1 MLELK
6 YGKRRVVKYRGAK
19 TVIGG
24 LTPKDKIDI
33 LMYVSK
39 ELSTQSDL
47 QTLFT
52 RVISLCSEIFEADN
66 VTLRIWEGDA
76 LNPVAFLRQTI
87 PERRPLASGEGFSG
101 SVYAEQK
108 SSLIYD
114 LSQDSKYLDP
124 GESTLCVI
132 CAPITVREDR
142 LGTIAVEKGTSHFYK
157 KDDLEILEAMAAQI
171 AIAIL
176 SARLITGMVD
186 AQKVQQRLNSQ
197 LQFDLKIGRTVQ
209 SQIMAHGSA
218 EVRAGNDAVG
228 ARTIHATIP
237 SFKAIDLKAAYE
249 PMVEVSGD
257 YFDFYRSHESITIIM
272 ADVSGHGVP
281 AALITMALHYHFR
294 VLSAQGLSLLELL
307 QRLSEQMKST
317 LPSGIYFTAQLLR
330 VHSDYSFTFVNAGHP
345 KMLHFAAYSNE
356 LLAQYDTPG
365 YPLGIQNFD
374 IRDYTELTGKLRPGE
389 TIVMLTDGFAE
400 QQNSRREQPGS
411 EKVIEWMA
419 AALAEPAGAIDAFM
433 QSFKLYRG
441 EQANGDD
448 LTVLSLHYNLRHL
461 EAETCVHQSRQK
473 IRALDYPAARSLA
486 LSALAVRP
494 QHQDALIII
503 GKLALLERDYKTG
516 AEYLSR
522 ACSLDDHVDPQI
534 LLLAGHSAYKAGDI
548 SSAKRYLKMLL
559 ADEPQ
564 HLRAALLLIRCYV
577 RAGEPHKAMRTLNA
591 AIKYAPQNEKLHQ
604 VAVFLEK
611 KIPAAAAA
619 VA

>member
-66 VTLRIWEGDA
+66 VTLRIWENNA
-76 LNPVAFLRQTI
+76 LNPVSFLRQTI

-124 GESTLCVI
+124 GENTLCVI
-132 CAPITVREDR
+132 CAPITVREDK

-186 AQKVQQRLNSQ
+186 AQKVQQRLNNQ

-209 SQIMAHGSA
+209 SQI
-218 EVRAGNDAVG
+218 
-228 ARTIHATIP
+228 IHSSIP

-257 YFDFYRSHESITIIM
+257 YFDYYRSHESLTIIM

-307 QRLSEQMKST
+307 QQLSEQMKST

-365 YPLGIQNFD
+365 YPLGIANFD
-374 IRDYTELTGKLRPGE
+374 IRDYHELTGKLRPGE

-400 QQNSRREQPGS
+400 QQNSKHEQPGS

-419 AALAEPAGAIDAFM
+419 AALAEPSGAIDSFM

-441 EQANGDD
+441 EEANGDD

-461 EAETCVHQSRQK
+461 EAETFVHQSRQK
-473 IRALDYPAARSLA
+473 IRALDYPAARTLA
-486 LSALAVRP
+486 LNALAVRP

-534 LLLAGHSAYKAGDI
+534 LLLAGHAAYKAGDI

-564 HLRAALLLIRCYV
+564 HVKAALLLIRCYV

-591 AIKYAPQNEKLHQ
+591 AMKYAPQNEKLHQ
-604 VAVFLEK
+604 VAAFLEK
-611 KIPAAAAA
+611 KNPMAAAA

>member
-1 MLELK
+1 MSGMLELK

-39 ELSTQSDL
+39 ELSTLNDQ
-47 QTLFT
+47 QTLSS

-66 VTLRIWEGDA
+66 VTLRIWENDM
-76 LNPVAFLRQTI
+76 LVPVAFLKQTI

-124 GESTLCVI
+124 GENTLCVI
-132 CAPITVREDR
+132 CAPISVRDEK
-142 LGTIAVEKGTSHFYK
+142 LGTLAVEKGTSHFYK

-171 AIAIL
+171 ALAIL
-176 SARLITGMVD
+176 SSRLITGILD
-186 AQKVQQRLNSQ
+186 AQRAQERLNTQ

-209 SQIMAHGSA
+209 SQI
-218 EVRAGNDAVG
+218 
-228 ARTIHATIP
+228 IHATIP
-237 SFKAIDLKAAYE
+237 SFKAIDLKSAYE

-257 YFDFYRSHESITIIM
+257 YFDYYRSHESLTVIM

-294 VLSAQGLSLLELL
+294 LLSAQGLSLLELL
-307 QRLSEQMKST
+307 QQLSEQMKST

-345 KMLHFAAYSNE
+345 KMLHFSAYNNE
-356 LLAQYDTPG
+356 ILAQYDTPG
-365 YPLGIQNFD
+365 YPLGITSFD
-374 IRDYTELTGKLRPGE
+374 IRNYEEISGKLRPGE
-389 TIVMLTDGFAE
+389 TLVMLTDGFAE
-400 QQNSRREQPGS
+400 QHNARQEQPGADR
-411 EKVIEWMA
+411 VAQWMS
-419 AALAEPAGAIDAFM
+419 AALAEPAGAIESFM

-441 EQANGDD
+441 DEANEDD
-448 LTVLSLHYNLRHL
+448 LTVLALHYNLRHL
-461 EAETCVHQSRQK
+461 EADTYVHQSRQK
-473 IRALDYPAARSLA
+473 IKASEYGAARALA
-486 LSALAVRP
+486 LQALAVRP
-494 QHQDALIII
+494 QHQDALIIV
-503 GKLALLERDYKTG
+503 GKLALIERDYKSG
-516 AEYLSR
+516 AEYLAK
-522 ACSLDDHVDPQI
+522 ACSMDDHVDPQI
-534 LLLAGHSAYKAGDI
+534 LLLAGHAAYKANDI
-548 SSAKRYLKMLL
+548 SSAKRFLKLLL

-564 HLRAALLLIRCYV
+564 HIKAALLLIRCYV
-577 RAGEPHKAMRTLNA
+577 RAGEPHKATRTLNA
-591 AIKYAPQNEKLHQ
+591 AMKYAPQNDKLHQ
-604 VAVFLEK
+604 VAAFLEK
-611 KIPAAAAA
+611 KSPTEAA